1 MLAHLDEAESLA
13 SKGAAEPAGTLQ
25 VSGPMSFG
33 ILHLAPVIGEFMS
46 LHPKLTVELNLND
59 RVVDLIEDGFDTA
72 VRISRLKA
80 SNLIARRIAPI
91 RFAAVGAP
99 AYFKRYGIPERPDDL
114 AHHSGLAYTNKDDR
128 LYWQFRY
135 PRDGTIM
142 SADVPSAL
150 RVNNGD
156 ALRAAAIA
164 GYGIAILPTFIV
176 HQAVARKELRVVLHE
191 YEHAPLSMY
200 AVFPSRRN
208 LPAKVRVFIDF
219 LVARFDAPYWDR
231 DVFDPE

>member
-1 MLAHLDEAESLA
+1 VLAHLDEAESLA

-33 ILHLAPVIGEFMS
+33 ILHLASVIGEFMS

-59 RVVDLIEDGFDTA
+59 HVVDLIEDGFDTA
-72 VRISRLKA
+72 VWISRLKA
-80 SNLIARRIAPI
+80 SNLIARRTAPI

-99 AYFKRYGIPERPDDL
+99 AYFKRYGIPGRPDEL
-114 AHHSGLAYTNKDDR
+114 AHHRGLAYTNKDDR